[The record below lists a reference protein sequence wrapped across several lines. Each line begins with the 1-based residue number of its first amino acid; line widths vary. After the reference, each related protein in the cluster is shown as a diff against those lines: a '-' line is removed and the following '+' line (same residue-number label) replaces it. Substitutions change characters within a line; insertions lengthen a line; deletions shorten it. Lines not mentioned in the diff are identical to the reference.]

1 MKQLLTDG
9 RGANLAEYL
18 IFVGVLAI
26 IAVVGFR
33 ALGHEEPRGELEPLN
48 VLEHLTGG
56 S

>member
-1 MKQLLTDG
+1 MKQLLIDG

-26 IAVVGFR
+26 ITVVGVR
-33 ALGHEEPRGELEPLN
+33 ALNHGEPRGELEPVR

-56 S
+56 